1 MEIDNPW
8 REAVDYYLGDNLAK
22 AHQYANR
29 LAERLD
35 IGDNI
40 AQFGGLQHWNVVC
53 QSKLLDCWL
62 AELLAAPPSAVW
74 LSDNQS
80 NREAMFQQLSEA
92 DGAEV
97 FSPKEYDWS

>member
-8 REAVDYYLGDNLAK
+8 EKTVDYYLGDNLTK
-22 AHQYANR
+22 AHQHANG

-40 AQFGGLQHWNVVC
+40 AQFGGLQHWDAVR

-62 AELLAAPPSAVW
+62 AELLAAPTPAIW
-74 LSDNQS
+74 LSDNQPDG
-80 NREAMFQQLSEA
+80 EA
-92 DGAEV
+92 V
-97 FSPKEYDWS
+97 F

>member
-8 REAVDYYLGDNLAK
+8 GKAVDYYLGDNLTK
-22 AHQYANR
+22 AHQYANG

-40 AQFGGLQHWNVVC
+40 AQFGRLQHWNVVR

-62 AELLAAPPSAVW
+62 TQLLAAPPSAIW
-74 LSDNQS
+74 LSDNQPAG
-80 NREAMFQQLSEA
+80 EAVFQQLREA

-97 FSPKEYDWS
+97 FSSKEYDWS

>member
-8 REAVDYYLGDNLAK
+8 GKAVDYYLGDNLTK
-22 AHQYANR
+22 AHQDANR

-35 IGDNI
+35 TGDNI
-40 AQFGGLQHWNVVC
+40 AQSGRLQHWNVVR

-62 AELLAAPPSAVW
+62 AQLLAAPAPAIW
-74 LSDNQS
+74 LGDDQS
-80 NREAMFQQLSEA
+80 NREVMLQQLREA